1 MKLNKNS
8 FKKDMWYWLFLA
20 PCLIALF
27 IVVILPF
34 IIGIYYSLTDWN
46 GIDKPIFSGI
56 ENYKTMFGDELFW
69 NSMVFTAK
77 FAAVFVVIVNVL
89 GLGLAM
95 LVTRAL
101 PGKNIMRTAFYMA
114 NLVGGLILGFIW
126 QFIFVN
132 VFDALGDI
140 TGFMWLKGWLAS
152 TETGFWGL
160 VIITAWQ
167 MAGYVMIIYIAYI
180 ESVPQ
185 DLLEATEID
194 GANAWQKFKN
204 IVFPLIFPAF
214 TVTMFLALSNSFK
227 LFDQNL
233 SLTRGAP
240 GNTTQ
245 MLTLNIYQTA
255 YAENRMALGQA
266 KAVVFF
272 VVIAIISIIQVYYN
286 KKKEV
291 EQ

>member
-272 VVIAIISIIQVYYN
+272 VVIAVISIIQVYYN